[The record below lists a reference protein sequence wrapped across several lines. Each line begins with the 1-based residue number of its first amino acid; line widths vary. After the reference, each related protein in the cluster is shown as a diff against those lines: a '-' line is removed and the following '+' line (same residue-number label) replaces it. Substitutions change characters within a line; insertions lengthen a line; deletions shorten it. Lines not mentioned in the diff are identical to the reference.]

1 MAMDN
6 FDLAVMDEI
15 KDLLR
20 EILIELKKINK
31 ESESK

>member
-6 FDLAVMDEI
+6 YDLEVMDEI

-20 EILIELKKINK
+20 EILSELKKIN
-31 ESESK
+31 EETE